1 MALAGKA
8 AQRDGWG
15 YGAEHLALTHTA
27 AGVAAFAVARQ
38 ARRWQ
43 ASDRPDYHAPDAEPD
58 RDPNQLD
65 PRATNGPEVER
76 RTTEETLIARNNTLT
91 ALRLAAKKQIAELES
106 ELGAAREEL
115 VRRDNENRSLQ
126 TSLDLIASEDAR
138 LGARLAENVAAV
150 DQGRSD
156 VEQTKAALAV
166 AQAERDEMRFQL
178 ERMKAA
184 AAAAEAERDTLA
196 SAIDEAKRTRDAEA
210 AALNPYLNVMS
221 SRVAAAERL
230 LEDTRRSLAAKTA
243 ENSSLVHEN
252 SRLSRGIAEGDAAV
266 EAAYSQHEHMKTLLG
281 AAIAERDKLTTAFA
295 NANDSRQTEVDN
307 LKSRLDAMS
316 SRVATAETLFAGAR
330 QSLLEKLEWLQDTLR
345 AKICQVNELKQS
357 HAKLIEDTRILLK
370 SVDARDRSLADAN
383 WKIRLLAELVAEPR
397 AAANQQI
404 EVRRTNM
411 LLAGTVAF

>member
-15 YGAEHLALTHTA
+15 YQTEHLALTHTA
-27 AGVAAFAVARQ
+27 VGVAAVVQQARWRQ
-38 ARRWQ
+38 A
-43 ASDRPDYHAPDAEPD
+43 SNPLDHHAPDAEPD
-58 RDPNQLD
+58 RDPNQRD
-65 PRATNGPEVER
+65 STATNRPEFER
-76 RTTEETLIARNNTLT
+76 RTTQETLIARNNTLT
-91 ALRLAAKKQIAELES
+91 ALRVAAKKRIAELES

-126 TSLDLIASEDAR
+126 TSLDLIASENAR

-156 VEQTKAALAV
+156 VERTKAAL
-166 AQAERDEMRFQL
+166 
-178 ERMKAA
+178 
-184 AAAAEAERDTLA
+184 AAAEAERDTLA

-210 AALNPYLNVMS
+210 AALNPYLDVMS
-221 SRVAAAERL
+221 SRAAAAERL
-230 LEDTRRSLAAKTA
+230 LEDTRQSLAAKTA

-252 SRLSRGIAEGDAAV
+252 SRLSRCFAEGDAAV
-266 EAAYSQHEHMKTLLG
+266 EAAYSQHEHMKTLLS

-295 NANDSRQTEVDN
+295 NANESRQTEVDN
-307 LKSRLDAMS
+307 LKSRLAAMS
-316 SRVATAETLFAGAR
+316 SRVVTAETLFAGAR

-345 AKICQVNELKQS
+345 AKICQVNELRQS

-397 AAANQQI
+397 AVAHQQV
-404 EVRRTNM
+404 EVRRTDM